1 MWCVDHGPFKLFE
14 KVARN
19 VCLLTGVLTAIFF
32 EEGHGKMVD
41 YWALGLILYELIVGA
56 TPWAKMNA
64 TDMFFNV
71 LTKPVPQHPLL
82 STESR

>member
-1 MWCVDHGPFKLFE
+1 
-14 KVARN
+14 
-19 VCLLTGVLTAIFF
+19 
-32 EEGHGKMVD
+32 MVD